1 MISEFDVI
9 SIVHYSIG
17 YLRLVDTR
25 ALGGNNDFN
34 GWDLAH
40 SLLNQY
46 YLIKKNG
53 ELTDRKEERT

>member
-46 YLIKKNG
+46 YLIKKMVN
-53 ELTDRKEERT
+53 